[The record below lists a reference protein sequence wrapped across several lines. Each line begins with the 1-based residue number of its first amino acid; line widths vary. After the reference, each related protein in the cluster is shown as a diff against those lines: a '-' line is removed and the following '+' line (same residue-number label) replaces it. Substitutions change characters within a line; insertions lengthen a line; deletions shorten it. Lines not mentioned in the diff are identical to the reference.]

1 MCIQLKDLEKSLS
14 KKFERLR
21 IFNAK
26 GLKDGVEKG
35 SSNSTDLVNKFFWV
49 LELAIPDCRSKNEF
63 FSFKLKLEL
72 SFNESSHKSSTFQK

>member
-26 GLKDGVEKG
+26 GLKDGVEKC
-35 SSNSTDLVNKFFWV
+35 SSNSTDLVNKFF
-49 LELAIPDCRSKNEF
+49 
-63 FSFKLKLEL
+63 
-72 SFNESSHKSSTFQK
+72 